1 MIGDALV
8 KGNIVYRIAPL
19 TELLRLWNC
28 PNFEV
33 PPIYLSTF
41 LVAPKSSYSCVTF
54 NHSWPPIQC
63 LNVMVVVAD
72 TASVHIPEL
81 EFEIPA
87 GSQKGS
93 VSTVEGILVQ
103 AAAKLEREQPLRK
116 VSG

>member
-1 MIGDALV
+1 MMA
-8 KGNIVYRIAPL
+8 
-19 TELLRLWNC
+19 
-28 PNFEV
+28 
-33 PPIYLSTF
+33 
-41 LVAPKSSYSCVTF
+41 
-54 NHSWPPIQC
+54 
-63 LNVMVVVAD
+63 VVAD

-103 AAAKLEREQPLRK
+103 AAGNLKQEQPLRR

>member
-1 MIGDALV
+1 MA
-8 KGNIVYRIAPL
+8 
-19 TELLRLWNC
+19 
-28 PNFEV
+28 
-33 PPIYLSTF
+33 
-41 LVAPKSSYSCVTF
+41 
-54 NHSWPPIQC
+54 
-63 LNVMVVVAD
+63 VVAD

-103 AAAKLEREQPLRK
+103 AAAKLEQALRR